1 VRLAIGTI
9 VSSGFRVDTDFL
21 YGRPD
26 YPVEG
31 FFGLWSHIE
40 SGAINQHLP
49 EHLKI
54 TGVESILSRKFPT
67 QVARNEICKAV
78 LDKGHDYLLFLDCDM
93 VHPQDM
99 LQKLLLHEK
108 PVITARYHLK
118 KAPFA
123 AIAYVKH
130 KTEIGPHRYA
140 SIHFGKGCFEIERA
154 GAGALLIRRDVL
166 QGIYDMQT
174 ARMDDLQKFSSV
186 PDWFRKGYFPRE
198 KTVQWFKYQYG
209 PEPNSDETVSE
220 DFWFFQQAREAGFSC
235 WCDWD
240 VVVPHIGQMAIDDSF
255 NRPFLHTQMSEYENP
270 DARDMVLNNTIVRGY
285 KDGMILDDG
294 KAHIPEYQLTPGER

>member
-1 VRLAIGTI
+1 MKFAIGMI

-26 YPVEG
+26 HPPEG
-31 FFGLWSHIE
+31 FLALWSHIE

-49 EHLKI
+49 DELKI

-67 QVARNEICKAV
+67 QVARNEICRNV
-78 LDKGHDYLLFLDCDM
+78 LQKDHDYLLFLDCDM
-93 VHPQDM
+93 VHPIDM
-99 LQKLLLHEK
+99 VQRLLLQQK
-108 PVITARYHLK
+108 PVVTARYHTK

-130 KTEIGPHRYA
+130 RTEAGPHRYA
-140 SIHFGKGCFEIERA
+140 SVHFGQGCFEIERA

-166 QGIYDMQT
+166 QAIHDRHM
-174 ARMDDLQKFSSV
+174 ARLAEIETLNI
-186 PDWFRKGYFPRE
+186 PDWARAYLPRE
-198 KTVQWFKYQYG
+198 QTVQWFRYQYG
-209 PEPNSDETVSE
+209 PEVNGDETVSE

-235 WCDWD
+235 WCDWEI
-240 VVVPHIGQMAIDDSF
+240 VCPHIGPQAIDDSW
-255 NRPFLHTQMSEYENP
+255 NRPFLHTQISEYENP
-270 DARDMVLNNTIVRGY
+270 DVRDVVLNNTIVRGF